1 MLNKTGYVSKET
13 VCAEI
18 SRFKG
23 YLDDD
28 MIYRLQVAIRR
39 LPDEIV
45 EVLPADYNSR
55 FDRKMIE
62 MMEGR

>member
-1 MLNKTGYVSKET
+1 MLNKNGYVSKET

-18 SRFKG
+18 ARFKG

-39 LPDEIV
+39 LPAE
-45 EVLPADYNSR
+45 EVLPSDYDSFN
-55 FDRKMIE
+55 RKMME
-62 MMEGR
+62 MEGR

>member
-1 MLNKTGYVSKET
+1 MKNRGYVSKET

-18 SRFKG
+18 ARFKG

-39 LPDEIV
+39 LPAE
-45 EVLPADYNSR
+45 EVLPSDYDSFN
-55 FDRKMIE
+55 RKMME
-62 MMEGR
+62 MEGR